1 MRTRF
6 NCRPLLAP
14 ALLIASIAQAQT
26 PYPTKPL
33 RLIVSYPQGG
43 LDASSEQGSRLRD
56 ATVRES
62 AAAAVLLA
70 QATISRD
77 QYPNRPLRLIVPY
90 PPGGTTDFVAR
101 EVANKVSEALG
112 YQIVIDNRPGAGT
125 LIGLGMGAKSA
136 PDGYTITFAT
146 SAGLAVNP
154 ALGVKMP
161 FVPLR
166 DFATIGLMVYVPY
179 LLVVNTALPV
189 KNVKELIELAKAQ
202 PGKLNFA
209 SPGVGTP
216 NHLGI
221 ELLNAMAGVKFVHVP
236 YKGGATA
243 VTDLVAGQVQV
254 LFSGT
259 PQVSAFV
266 KAGRLRVIA
275 VATQKPTRVAPE
287 FPPIAETFPGFDCNT
302 WYGLVIPAATP
313 PAIIARLN
321 AELNRALTEP
331 GVIQRLLD
339 QGVEATPGTPAAFR
353 ELIVAETERW
363 RTVIKNAG
371 ITAEAAQ

>member
-6 NCRPLLAP
+6 NCRLAMLAAMLIP
-14 ALLIASIAQAQT
+14 AAAQAQA
-26 PYPTKPL
+26 PYPTKPM
-33 RLIVSYPQGG
+33 
-43 LDASSEQGSRLRD
+43 
-56 ATVRES
+56 
-62 AAAAVLLA
+62 
-70 QATISRD
+70 
-77 QYPNRPLRLIVPY
+77 RLIVPY

-101 EVANKVSEALG
+101 ELAGRIGEAMG

-125 LIGLGMGAKSA
+125 LIGLALGARA
-136 PDGYTITFAT
+136 AADGYTITFGT

-161 FVPLR
+161 FDPLR
-166 DFATIGLMVYVPY
+166 DFAPVGLMVYVPY
-179 LLVVNTALPV
+179 LLVVNPALPV
-189 KNVKELIELAKAQ
+189 RSVRDLIELAKAQ

-221 ELLNAMAGVKFVHVP
+221 ELLNAVAGVRFVHVP
-236 YKGGATA
+236 YKGGANA

-259 PQVSAFV
+259 PQVSSFV

-287 FPPIAETFPGFDCNT
+287 FAPIADTYPGFDCNT
-302 WYGLVIPAATP
+302 WYGLLVPAGTPAAIV
-313 PAIIARLN
+313 AKLN
-321 AELNRALTEP
+321 AELNRALAEP

-353 ELIVAETERW
+353 ELIIAETARW
-363 RTVIKNAG
+363 RTVIRNAG

>member
-1 MRTRF
+1 MRPPF
-6 NCRPLLAP
+6 YCHPLMVP
-14 ALLIASIAQAQT
+14 ALLIAASAQAQA
-26 PYPTKPL
+26 PYPTK
-33 RLIVSYPQGG
+33 
-43 LDASSEQGSRLRD
+43 
-56 ATVRES
+56 
-62 AAAAVLLA
+62 
-70 QATISRD
+70 
-77 QYPNRPLRLIVPY
+77 PLRLIVPY

-101 EVANKVSEALG
+101 EIANKVGNAFG

-125 LIGLGMGAKSA
+125 LIGLALGAKSA

-161 FVPLR
+161 FDPLR
-166 DFATIGLMVYVPY
+166 DFAPIGLMVYVPY
-179 LLVVNTALPV
+179 LLVVNPALPV

-221 ELLNAMAGVKFVHVP
+221 ELLNAVAGVRFVHVP

-259 PQVSAFV
+259 PQVSSFV

-287 FPPIAETFPGFDCNT
+287 FPPIAETYPGFDCNT
-302 WYGLVIPAATP
+302 WYGLVAPAATP
-313 PAIIARLN
+313 AAILAKFN
-321 AELNRALTEP
+321 AELNRALADP
-331 GVIQRLLD
+331 GVVQRLLD

-363 RTVIKNAG
+363 RTVIRNAG